1 MNGVILF
8 FWNYY
13 FRLIIVERLRR
24 LNTIYIT
31 LVLLSEY
38 MGSMISISDED
49 NIENELYKEFRER
62 FSGYSIEKLVECYN
76 SEQPKKVW
84 ISARMYYLIALKKAF
99 LESGYDCS
107 SFIIESR
114 MLFDFQVKIDGDKII
129 PELRK

>member
-1 MNGVILF
+1 MAQFSSSEIII
-8 FWNYY
+8 

-31 LVLLSEY
+31 LVLLREY
-38 MGSMISISDED
+38 MGSMISIIDED
-49 NIENELYKEFRER
+49 NIENELYKKFRER

-76 SEQPKKVW
+76 IEQPKQVW
-84 ISARMYYLIALKKAF
+84 ISASMYYLIALKKAF

-129 PELRK
+129 PA